1 MQEEERSS
9 GLFAAGTRFGSGRK
23 RKARL
28 NSGLGAKELHATAR
42 DKYLGEGRVKVW
54 KGIKLRNKTRAVFSG
69 LADSIPIFLKL
80 LLSENSFRVHAS
92 MQLMALYT
100 LQEQKVGWLEVRYV
114 IKLDLFAAFPS
125 TLLLCDDLHSKSL

>member
-1 MQEEERSS
+1 M
-9 GLFAAGTRFGSGRK
+9 
-23 RKARL
+23 
-28 NSGLGAKELHATAR
+28 
-42 DKYLGEGRVKVW
+42 
-54 KGIKLRNKTRAVFSG
+54 FSG

-100 LQEQKVGWLEVRYV
+100 LQEQKVGRLEVRYV

-125 TLLLCDDLHSKSL
+125 T